1 MWERDRLHKRSRN
14 NTTLYQRYKIQRN
27 KVNNMVNHAKEQF
40 YVNANE
46 LLDTENQNPK
56 SYWKLVKML
65 TNKGN
70 LTSNIPP
77 LRNFETNRIPCD
89 DKI

>member
-1 MWERDRLHKRSRN
+1 
-14 NTTLYQRYKIQRN
+14 
-27 KVNNMVNHAKEQF
+27 MVNHAKEQF

-46 LLDTENQNPK
+46 LLDTENQIPK

-65 TNKGN
+65 TSKGN

-77 LRNFETNRIPCD
+77 LLNLETNQIACD